1 MEIPLK
7 KRNRMERMTIACTL
21 LTSIWEEVRKCN
33 ADEIESA
40 LLQNAVYAQTEINR
54 IVWKLNVFNGGYPDH
69 GQGEVYFEGYTDGYE
84 EGYDDG
90 CMDLI
95 DDDLWGQDQV
105 QNP

>member
-7 KRNRMERMTIACTL
+7 KRSRTERLTIAKTL
-21 LTSIWEEVRKCN
+21 LSSIWEEVRVCK
-33 ADEIESA
+33 DEDIEHG
-40 LLQNAVYAQTEINR
+40 LLQLAVDAQTDINR
-54 IVWKLNVFNGGYPDH
+54 IVWKLNVFNGGYPNH

-105 QNP
+105 QNS